1 MYFLTL
7 RNGKQNIKRK
17 VQYIDKVDFDDSK
30 QDLKILLLTLR
41 IQIKIKLS
49 KLIKITMYNSN
60 YIVNTLSTIIMWG
73 EIRYVVNKIGR

>member
-60 YIVNTLSTIIMWG
+60 YIVNTLSTIIM
-73 EIRYVVNKIGR
+73 

>member
-49 KLIKITMYNSN
+49 KLIKITMYNTNMS
-60 YIVNTLSTIIMWG
+60 
-73 EIRYVVNKIGR
+73 